1 MTTASTTSQSLLSR
15 CPVVPVIVLDDPGQA
30 LPLGKALLAGGI
42 TIAEITLR
50 TSAGLESIRILSDL
64 PELHVGAGS
73 VLLAGQVDQ
82 VVQAGARF
90 VVSPG
95 FSAAVVRRSHELDVP
110 ALPGVATSSELM
122 AAMELGLNEVKFF
135 PAGLLG
141 GPAAI
146 KALTAPFTAMSFM
159 PSGGVNAANMGD
171 YLALPAVPAVSG
183 SWMVDPQL
191 VRSQRWDEISRLSAE
206 AIASTQ

>member
-1 MTTASTTSQSLLSR
+1 MTAVSTGSPSLLSR
-15 CPVVPVIVLDDPGQA
+15 CPVVPVIVLDDPAQA

-64 PELHVGAGS
+64 PDLHVGAGS
-73 VLLAGQVDQ
+73 VLVAEQVDQ
-82 VVQAGARF
+82 VVEAGARF

-95 FSAAVVRRSHELDVP
+95 LSAAVVRRSHELDVP

-146 KALTAPFTAMSFM
+146 KALTAPFTTMSFM

-191 VRSQRWDEISRLSAE
+191 IRSQRWDEISRLSAE
-206 AIASTQ
+206 AIASAR

>member
-1 MTTASTTSQSLLSR
+1 M
-15 CPVVPVIVLDDPGQA
+15 IVLDDPGQA

-64 PELHVGAGS
+64 PDLHVGAGS
-73 VLLAGQVDQ
+73 VLLAEQVDQ

-95 FSAAVVRRSHELDVP
+95 FSASVVRRSHELDVP

-191 VRSQRWDEISRLSAE
+191 IRSQRWDEISRLSAE

>member
-30 LPLGKALLAGGI
+30 LPLGRALLAGGI

-73 VLLAGQVDQ
+73 VLLAEQVDQ
-82 VVQAGARF
+82 VLEAGARF

-95 FSAAVVRRSHELDVP
+95 FSAAVVRRSDELDVP

-191 VRSQRWDEISRLSAE
+191 IRSQRWDEISRLSAE
-206 AIASTQ
+206 AIAAAH

>member
-1 MTTASTTSQSLLSR
+1 MTAVPATPPSLLSG

-64 PELHVGAGS
+64 PGLHVGAGS
-73 VLLAGQVDQ
+73 VLLAEQVDQ

-95 FSAAVVRRSHELDVP
+95 LSAAVVRRSHELDVL

-122 AAMELGLNEVKFF
+122 AAIELGLTEVKFF

-146 KALTAPFTAMSFM
+146 KALSAPFTAMSFM
-159 PSGGVNAANMGD
+159 PSGGVNPANMGD

-183 SWMVDPQL
+183 SWMVDPKL
-191 VRSQRWDEISRLSAE
+191 IRSQRWDEISRLSAE
-206 AIASTQ
+206 AIAGAR

>member
-1 MTTASTTSQSLLSR
+1 MRSADHGGGESGGHDESGPGFDHLVDLLGEQDRSGTDMEFGE
-15 CPVVPVIVLDDPGQA
+15 IGEDPD
-30 LPLGKALLAGGI
+30 
-42 TIAEITLR
+42 R
-50 TSAGLESIRILSDL
+50 LES
-64 PELHVGAGS
+64 GAGS
-73 VLLAGQVDQ
+73 ESDLGDGDAAGKKGPTQGKGLSR
-82 VVQAGARF
+82 VVEAGARF

-191 VRSQRWDEISRLSAE
+191 IRSQRWDEISRLSAE